1 MTRESYKKVFY
12 NPILFKELTRLCKM
26 GLTYVE
32 IATRLNVDHSSIMY
46 QIKKNNLEYIRPV
59 KKPIKPKR
67 IKKVAKPTFTKPQ
80 KAMNYADYIE
90 ADKKRKLSTDL

>member
-59 KKPIKPKR
+59 KNLPEPIKKETKIIHGKPPKAR
-67 IKKVAKPTFTKPQ
+67 TYK
-80 KAMNYADYIE
+80 DYLE